1 MPQAEKFFV
10 VSSAPTSDTSKTN
23 VETNICFRNHGNY
36 TREQDDILKIRLKRS
51 LNRKINQAVVNKNVT
66 RREKQKRGRLSE
78 KTNDKIKEIVYMRIY
93 TEERWKP
100 TPFKD

>member
-36 TREQDDILKIRLKRS
+36 TREQDDILKIRLKKS
-51 LNRKINQAVVNKNVT
+51 LNRKITK
-66 RREKQKRGRLSE
+66 REKQKRGRLSE
-78 KTNDKIKEIVYMRIY
+78 KTNDKIK
-93 TEERWKP
+93 
-100 TPFKD
+100 